1 MYEKATMWVGGL
13 ALAVLSSSGCAET
26 IDETDMPL
34 DVGAQRTTQID
45 APCEDD
51 SDCDAK
57 PLAIESAESKDGDV
71 IDVIEFGSGF
81 VKVEAVGEGSAAVI
95 AEGDGSKVRIRYKVE
110 TTNDNGADELHVET
124 VDVQLMAP

>member
-13 ALAVLSSSGCAET
+13 ALVVLSSSGCAET
-26 IDETDMPL
+26 IDETGMPL

-51 SDCDAK
+51 SDCEAT
-57 PLAIESAESKDGDV
+57 PLAIESAQSKDADV

-81 VKVEAVGEGSAAVI
+81 VKVEAVGQGEAAVI
-95 AEGDGSKVRIRYKVE
+95 AEGDGSKVRIRYKVDAA
-110 TTNDNGADELHVET
+110 NGNGADDLHVET
-124 VDVQLMAP
+124 VDVQFVAP